1 MFNQALSYVNSKKN
15 VQSFPSCSVKQAYS
29 LSLFTLASFDSTVN
43 LIHNLTS
50 IADLSIYLWACVLI
64 IIFGLSYKD
73 KTAGE
78 LLSRLSTWGELS
90 AIFVITIN
98 VVYLVYILTSYSLL
112 NVSLDNY
119 YHFSYYSVVIK
130 LLLSL
135 IWLGLSRFS
144 SSVSNFIS
152 YGIAE
157 LPLLS
162 YLALAF
168 SITVVSVSHL
178 VIFLICLEGLS
189 LILYII
195 ATIGRLQGG
204 IAGATKYFA
213 FGTLGSVLIFW
224 GTVHLY
230 ELTSSLSYSVLF
242 SIFEQISL
250 TTISTNLS
258 IKLLWAGS
266 LILIGLLIKLGAS
279 PTHQWV
285 PDVYFGVPTFV
296 TSFYAIFIKVTIY
309 VLFLKFAYHMH
320 SLVEFEYAAIL
331 SLIIGCFGTLRQF
344 EIKRFLA
351 YSSITHMGFLLAGD
365 SNSLLIYLLT
375 YALAS
380 FAFFIVIL
388 SLHVNKHEF
397 TYLTDLRLIASAP
410 SQIER
415 LLLLF
420 ALSSMAG
427 LPPFSGFFGKIII
440 WISLIEDIYLYND
453 SLSALL
459 LLVNLVVS
467 LIIIFYYIR
476 LVILLFVGDEQ
487 TLTNYVSSFEIDW
500 SGQLSVKPLKLT
512 ILLSLVFWTFIVSP
526 ILGHIISISES
537 VSLY

>member
-1 MFNQALSYVNSKKN
+1 MFNPILSCIDSKKN

-29 LSLFTLASFDSTVN
+29 LSLLALASFDSTIN

-50 IADLSIYLWACVLI
+50 VADLSIYLWACVLI
-64 IIFGLSYKD
+64 IVFGLSYKD

-98 VVYLVYILTSYSLL
+98 VVYLVYILTSHSLL
-112 NVSLDNY
+112 NVSLDSY

-130 LLLSL
+130 LLLAL

-152 YGIAE
+152 YGVAE

-168 SITVVSVSHL
+168 SITAISVSHL

-230 ELTSSLSYSVLF
+230 ELTSSLSYSVFF

-250 TTISTNLS
+250 TTVSTSLS

-285 PDVYFGVPTFV
+285 PDVYSGVPTFV
-296 TSFYAIFIKVTIY
+296 TSFYAIFIKVTLY
-309 VLFLKFAYHMH
+309 VLFFKFAYHMH

-388 SLHVNKHEF
+388 SLHINKHEF

-420 ALSSMAG
+420 ALSSIAG

-459 LLVNLVVS
+459 LLVNLAVS

-476 LVILLFVGDEQ
+476 LVILLFIGDEQ
-487 TLTNYVSSFEIDW
+487 TLTNYMSSFEIDW
-500 SGQLSVKPLKLT
+500 YGQLSVKPLKLT

-537 VSLY
+537 ISLY